1 MKKYA
6 KDLKKGDKVTIANQK
21 FLVNTIELSD
31 IGKQGKRKVR
41 LELLS
46 EKQEKL
52 IIIRPDDYIF
62 DSI

>member
-1 MKKYA
+1 MKKYT